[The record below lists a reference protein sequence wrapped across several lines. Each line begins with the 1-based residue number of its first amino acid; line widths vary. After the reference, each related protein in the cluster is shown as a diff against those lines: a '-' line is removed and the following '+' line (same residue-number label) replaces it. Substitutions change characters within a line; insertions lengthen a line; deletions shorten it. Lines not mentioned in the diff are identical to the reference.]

1 MRNTRSILLLKI
13 WPSRAAKALR
23 ETTLTGW
30 AMALTVLGWAL
41 MWAAALDLVPLV
53 PVSAAVVMFVAGL
66 ALIPFATRRVNRR
79 AKRPLADV
87 SSPQKEANVMRG
99 SSLAASAAFLLV
111 FAAALPQEAR
121 AANCPATHDQL
132 TQALRASVKP
142 SGGPGNGGLD
152 NNEWAALVARD
163 GTVCAVAFSGASPD
177 AQWPGSRGVAAE
189 KAFTANGFSVKTF
202 ALSTANLYA
211 PSQPAGPLFGAGNSN
226 PVVPQVLY
234 DGDPM
239 QFGSQNDPLVGKHLG
254 GVIPFG
260 GGLALYSDNDIV
272 GGLGVSGDTSCAD
285 HNIAWR
291 VRHALGLDHV
301 PAGVS
306 PDHNDGIIYDMLPD
320 KTSASGY
327 GHATCKGS
335 EAQVAEQIHAG
346 FVPNWARPTQ

>member
-1 MRNTRSILLLKI
+1 MRNTRPIALLKVWLSCI
-13 WPSRAAKALR
+13 TDGLRA
-23 ETTLTGW
+23 TTLTVW
-30 AMALTVLGWAL
+30 AMALAVLGWAL
-41 MWAAALDLVPLV
+41 MWAAALNLVPFV
-53 PVSAAVVMFVAGL
+53 PVSVAVVMFVSGL
-66 ALIPFATRRVNRR
+66 ALIPFATRPTRGSAANERR
-79 AKRPLADV
+79 PEE
-87 SSPQKEANVMRG
+87 EANVIRG

-111 FAAALPQEAR
+111 FAAALPQPAK

-142 SGGPGNGGLD
+142 SGGPSNGGLD

-177 AQWPGSRGVAAE
+177 AQWPGSRAIAAE
-189 KAFTANGFSVKTF
+189 KAFTANGFSVKAF

-211 PSQPAGPLFGAGNSN
+211 PSQPAGPLFGAGNSSP
-226 PVVPQVLY
+226 PVPDVLY
-234 DGDPM
+234 GGEPM
-239 QFGSQNDPLVGKHLG
+239 QFGGQNDPMVGKHLG
-254 GVIPFG
+254 GVIAFG
-260 GGLALYSDNDIV
+260 GGLALYSNNDIV
-272 GGLGVSGDTSCAD
+272 GALGVSGDTSCAD

-306 PDHNDGIIYDMLPD
+306 PEHNDGIIYDMLPD

-327 GHATCKGS
+327 GHANCKGS

-346 FVPNWARPTQ
+346 FVPDWARPTQ

>member
-1 MRNTRSILLLKI
+1 
-13 WPSRAAKALR
+13 
-23 ETTLTGW
+23 
-30 AMALTVLGWAL
+30 MALTVLGWAL
-41 MWAAALDLVPLV
+41 MWAAALDLLSLV
-53 PVSAAVVMFVAGL
+53 PVSAAVVMFIAGL
-66 ALIPFATRRVNRR
+66 ALIPFGTRRMSRR
-79 AKRPLADV
+79 AKRLQADEPR
-87 SSPQKEANVMRG
+87 PQEEANVMRG

-111 FAAALPQEAR
+111 AVAVLPQESQ

-142 SGGPGNGGLD
+142 SGGPSNGGLD

-163 GTVCAVAFSGASPD
+163 GTVCAVAFSGASAD
-177 AQWPGSRGVAAE
+177 AQWPGSRAIAAE

-211 PSQPAGPLFGAGNSN
+211 PSQPAAPLFGAGNSSP
-226 PVVPQVLY
+226 PVPEVLY
-234 DGDPM
+234 SGDPM
-239 QFGSQNDPLVGKHLG
+239 QFGGQNDPMVGKHLG
-254 GVIPFG
+254 GVIAFG

-272 GGLGVSGDTSCAD
+272 GALGVSGDTSCAD
-285 HNIAWR
+285 HNVAWR

-306 PDHNDGIIYDMLPD
+306 PDHNDGIMYDMLPD

-327 GHATCKGS
+327 GHANCKGS

-346 FVPNWARPTQ
+346 FVPTWARPTQ

>member
-1 MRNTRSILLLKI
+1 
-13 WPSRAAKALR
+13 
-23 ETTLTGW
+23 
-30 AMALTVLGWAL
+30 
-41 MWAAALDLVPLV
+41 
-53 PVSAAVVMFVAGL
+53 
-66 ALIPFATRRVNRR
+66 
-79 AKRPLADV
+79 
-87 SSPQKEANVMRG
+87 MRG
-99 SSLAASAAFLLV
+99 SSLAGSAAFLLV
-111 FAAALPQEAR
+111 AVAALPQESR

-142 SGGPGNGGLD
+142 SGGPSNGGLD

-163 GTVCAVAFSGASPD
+163 GSVYAVTFSGASPA
-177 AQWPGSRGVAAE
+177 AQWPGSRAIAAE

-226 PVVPQVLY
+226 PPVPEVLY
-234 DGDPM
+234 SGDPM
-239 QFGSQNDPLVGKHLG
+239 QFGSQNDPMVGKHLG
-254 GVIPFG
+254 GVISFG
-260 GGLALYSDNDIV
+260 GGLALYNDNDII
-272 GGLGVSGDTSCAD
+272 GALGVSGDTSCAD

-327 GHATCKGS
+327 GHANCKGT